1 MPAPQKINFSCG
13 MGRKARPLGA
23 IAQGISEKKDI
34 TLTAFKSTGDASQR
48 RNLRP
53 KTKTAKLSY

>member
-1 MPAPQKINFSCG
+1 LWDG
-13 MGRKARPLGA
+13 HLARRLGA